1 MVMKIVM
8 ILTMVVVNK
17 ISVTLCEIYLIS
29 FSEIINIVI
38 INTLYFHANECIKY

>member
-38 INTLYFHANECIKY
+38 NILYFHANECIKY